1 MFFCGFMSQNRS
13 KNVLYTEMKKET
25 FQDEARRLRPR
36 LTALARRYTDDAD
49 DAEDIVQDALLKL
62 WLMHDDLQSPPD
74 GLAMVLTR
82 NLSIDHQRRKK
93 LPILTPEMVETAYEE
108 DERIERMMRVIDTLP
123 GMQQIVLRLR
133 HLEGMEYRDIAH
145 ITGTTET
152 AVRKTLSRARKAVA
166 ERINKRKYDDK
177 DRR

>member
-1 MFFCGFMSQNRS
+1 MN
-13 KNVLYTEMKKET
+13 KET

-36 LTALARRYTDDAD
+36 LTVLARRYTDDAD

-82 NLSIDHQRRKK
+82 HLCIDHQRRKK
-93 LPILTPEMVETAYEE
+93 RPCPTQEMVETAYEE
-108 DERIERMMRVIDTLP
+108 DERIELMMRVIDTLP

-133 HLEGMEYRDIAH
+133 HLEGMEYRDIAR

-152 AVRKTLSRARKAVA
+152 AVRKALSRARKAVA
-166 ERINKRKYDDK
+166 ERINKGKYDDK
-177 DRR
+177 NRG

>member
-1 MFFCGFMSQNRS
+1 MFFCVFMSQKRNKS
-13 KNVLYTEMKKET
+13 VLYTEMKKET
-25 FQDEARRLRPR
+25 FQDEVRRLRPR
-36 LTALARRYTDDAD
+36 LTVLARRYTDDAD

-82 NLSIDHQRRKK
+82 HLCIDHQRRKK
-93 LPILTPEMVETAYEE
+93 RPCPTPEMVETADEE
-108 DERIERMMRVIDTLP
+108 DERIELMMRVIDTLP

-133 HLEGMEYRDIAH
+133 HLEGMEYRDIAR

-152 AVRKTLSRARKAVA
+152 AVRKALSRARKAVA
-166 ERINKRKYDDK
+166 ERINKGKYDDK
-177 DRR
+177 NRG

>member
-1 MFFCGFMSQNRS
+1 M
-13 KNVLYTEMKKET
+13 TEET
-25 FQDEARRLRPR
+25 FQDEARRLRPK
-36 LTALARRYTDDAD
+36 LTALARRYTDDVD

-82 NLSIDHQRRKK
+82 NLGIDHLRRKK
-93 LPILTPEMVETAYEE
+93 RPCPTPEVTDTEHED
-108 DERIERMMRVIDTLP
+108 DERIERMMRVINTLP

-133 HLEGMEYRDIAH
+133 HMEEMEFRDIAR
-145 ITGTTET
+145 ITGTSEA

-166 ERINKRKYDDK
+166 EKLSKL
-177 DRR
+177 

>member
-1 MFFCGFMSQNRS
+1 M
-13 KNVLYTEMKKET
+13 TEET
-25 FQDEARRLRPR
+25 FQDEARRLRPK

-82 NLSIDHQRRKK
+82 NLSIDHLRRKNR
-93 LPILTPEMVETAYEE
+93 PCPTPEIVETEHE
-108 DERIERMMRVIDTLP
+108 DDERIERMMRVIDTLP
-123 GMQQIVLRLR
+123 GLQQIVLRLR
-133 HLEGMEYRDIAH
+133 HMEEMEFRDIAR
-145 ITGTTET
+145 ITGTSEA

-166 ERINKRKYDDK
+166 EKLSKQ
-177 DRR
+177 